1 MRKLLLFESHPL
13 LSYAL
18 RHLAESLSFFQTV
31 ELCDSFDILLKQ
43 LSQDEDTVVL
53 VDVASVELSLDK
65 LMIISQ
71 RFERTSW
78 LIFFDETIKEEL
90 RRLPRKEGNFSFVSP
105 DAPLQEIE
113 TALHYQ
119 SRGEKY
125 VSEVAKLY
133 FRENLKQIGK
143 KEKLTPTE
151 IEILKAI
158 ALGKTTKQ
166 IAEERYLSTYTVGSH
181 RKNIFRKLGVSNAYD
196 AVKYA
201 LSSGI
206 VQPAE
211 YYI

>member
-1 MRKLLLFESHPL
+1 MRKLLLFENHPL
-13 LSYAL
+13 LFYAL
-18 RHLAESLSFFQTV
+18 RHLSERLSVFEAV
-31 ELCDSFDILLKQ
+31 ERCDSFEMLLKE
-43 LSQDEDTVVL
+43 LSLSEDAVVL
-53 VDVASVELSLDK
+53 VDVASVELSFDK
-65 LMIISQ
+65 LRVVSM
-71 RFERTSW
+71 RFERVAW
-78 LIFFDETIKEEL
+78 LLFFDESIKEEL

-105 DAPLQEIE
+105 DAPLQDIE
-113 TALHYQ
+113 MALRYL

-125 VSEVAKLY
+125 VGEAAKQY
-133 FRENLKQIGK
+133 F
-143 KEKLTPTE
+143 KESINFTAKRDGLTPTE

-166 IAEERYLSTYTVGSH
+166 IAEERYLSVYTVGSH

-206 VQPAE
+206 VQAAE